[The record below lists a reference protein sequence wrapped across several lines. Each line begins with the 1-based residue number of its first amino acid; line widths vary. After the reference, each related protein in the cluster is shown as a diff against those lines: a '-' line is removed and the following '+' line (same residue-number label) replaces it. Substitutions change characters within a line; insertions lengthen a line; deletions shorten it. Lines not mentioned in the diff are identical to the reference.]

1 MEEIIRSEIFRNA
14 FLGGSLT
21 AVLCAA
27 VGYFMVLRALAFASE
42 ALTDIGFAG
51 ATGSALA
58 GLNPFW
64 GMLGLSLLA
73 VFTLGALRDRLKG
86 RDVEVGMVLSF
97 ALGLGVLFLSLYSHS
112 SATHASSGVRILFG
126 SLMSLSGSMLLILL
140 IAAIAVLFVLAA
152 IFRPLLFAS
161 VDPDSA
167 RAKGVPIKALDF
179 AYLALLAATTVVSIQ
194 AIGVLLAFALLSAP
208 AGAAHRLTRH
218 PGVALLAAV
227 LLGLGI
233 AWAGILLAFFGPWS
247 RIPVGVYIATFS
259 ALVYGLALLRDR
271 FRIRSRQEVHRHR
284 ERETND

>member
-1 MEEIIRSEIFRNA
+1 MEEIVRSEIFRNA

-21 AVLCAA
+21 AILCAA

-51 ATGSALA
+51 ATGSALV

-73 VFTLGALRDRLKG
+73 VLTLGALKGRLKG

-97 ALGLGVLFLSLYSHS
+97 ALGLGVLFLSLYSRS
-112 SATHASSGVRILFG
+112 SATHASSGVRVLFG
-126 SLMSLSGSMLLILL
+126 SLMSLSGSLLLILL
-140 IAAIAVLFVLAA
+140 LVAIAVLLVLAT
-152 IFRPLLFAS
+152 ISRPLLFAS

-167 RAKGVPIKALDF
+167 RAKGVPTKALDF
-179 AYLALLAATTVVSIQ
+179 VYLLLLAAATVVSIQ

-208 AGAAHRLTRH
+208 AGAAHRLTRS
-218 PGVALLAAV
+218 PGLAFLAAL

-233 AWAGILLAFFGPWS
+233 AWSGILLAFFGPWS

-259 ALVYGLALLRDR
+259 ALVYGLAMLRDQ
-271 FRIRSRQEVHRHR
+271 FRNRSRHEVHRHR